1 MGFPG
6 DSVVKKPS
14 AIKKM
19 QVQSLGQ
26 KDPLEKEML
35 SDFSIL
41 VRKNPMDRGAWQATV
56 HRAPK
61 ELDTTEH
68 ACTHIPTT
76 VTQATRAAL
85 FPYPALSVSGT
96 WQYSHPQSKHT
107 FAE

>member
-41 VRKNPMDRGAWQATV
+41 VRKNPMPEEPGKLQS
-56 HRAPK
+56 
-61 ELDTTEH
+61 TEPQRNWTRLSTH
-68 ACTHIPTT
+68 AHT
-76 VTQATRAAL
+76 
-85 FPYPALSVSGT
+85 YPLL
-96 WQYSHPQSKHT
+96 
-107 FAE
+107 

>member
-6 DSVVKKPS
+6 DSVVTKPS
-14 AIKKM
+14 AVKKM

-26 KDPLEKEML
+26 KDPLEKEMA
-35 SDFSIL
+35 SHFSIL
-41 VRKNPMDRGAWQATV
+41 ARKNPMDRAAWQATV
-56 HRAPK
+56 HRVPK

-68 ACTHIPTT
+68 ARTHIPI
-76 VTQATRAAL
+76 TQPTRAAL

-96 WQYSHPQSKHT
+96 WQYSHPQSKHI

>member
-1 MGFPG
+1 MA
-6 DSVVKKPS
+6 SH
-14 AIKKM
+14 
-19 QVQSLGQ
+19 
-26 KDPLEKEML
+26 
-35 SDFSIL
+35 FSIL

-56 HRAPK
+56 HRVPK
-61 ELDTTEH
+61 ELDMTEH

>member
-85 FPYPALSVSGT
+85 FSLSSVKCLWHLAVFTSPE
-96 WQYSHPQSKHT
+96 QAHVC
-107 FAE
+107 